1 MREELI
7 AKLVCPYCLEKFRLA
22 SGAQVKDGRVKYG
35 LLSCTCFDFP
45 IVDSVLMLGLTKG
58 LGGAEEHMQPYV
70 PLQAAAMHYLKSGD
84 VAGLRSWIEKHVP
97 LIAMLWRDDITY
109 TEFLKAR
116 NKRVMPYVIRDLQKA
131 SRFDFLGWRGERDIR
146 SDKGLLLRVLETR
159 LGSAAAAAWRQL
171 RPAAIEGDFYYSRFT
186 HVDAPQ
192 MEKLLASVAVDGP
205 ILSLCC
211 GHGIFE
217 LVAKWRW
224 PNAEIVSVDGQL
236 LNLLAVQKF
245 FNPTGDFICHNLEL
259 PFPFQDGAFT
269 GSFSSTCLQEIPSRA
284 HFVREQIRST
294 APDGWCLFER
304 PWWTEPRVK
313 PLREY
318 RFVQN
323 HHSGAADLHKLI
335 SSCAGDRT
343 TFSTWYPYDV
353 VTGWSPEWTATP
365 PSAEVQPSTRTGDM
379 NVVVTTRDLEAK
391 AGAPASE
398 PLERA
403 QLTVNPRYRRDVES
417 SDSVFRLQWEGKV
430 ARNDKAVGL
439 QKEVRVPE
447 REMHD
452 DATVRRLFEMGV
464 LVPLPRTFSST
475 LTGILTRP
483 NGTS

>member
-22 SGAQVKDGRVKYG
+22 SGAEVKDGRVTYG
-35 LLSCTCFDFP
+35 LLSCPCFDFP

-58 LGGAEEHMQPYV
+58 LGGAEEHVQPYV
-70 PLQAAAMHYLKSGD
+70 PLQAAALHYLKSGD
-84 VAGLRSWIEKHVP
+84 VVGLRGWITKNIP
-97 LIAMLWRDDITY
+97 LISLLWRDDITY

-116 NKRVMPYVIRDLQKA
+116 NKRVMPYVIRDLQRA
-131 SRFDFLGWRGERDIR
+131 SRFDFLGWRGEREVR

-159 LGSAAAAAWRQL
+159 LGSAAAAAWRTL
-171 RPAAIEGDFYYSRFT
+171 KPEGIESDFFYSRFT

-192 MEKLLASVAVDGP
+192 MEKLLTSVAVDGP

-211 GHGIFE
+211 GHGSFE
-217 LVAKWRW
+217 TVAKWRW
-224 PNAEIVSVDGQL
+224 PNAEIVSVDGQF
-236 LNLLAVQKF
+236 LNVLAVQKF

-304 PWWTEPRVK
+304 PWWPEERVK

-318 RFVQN
+318 RFLQN
-323 HHSGAADLHKLI
+323 HQTSEADMYKLI
-335 SSCAGDRT
+335 SSCAGDRK
-343 TFSTWYPYDV
+343 TFSTWYPKDI
-353 VTGWSPEWTATP
+353 VTRWSPQWTVTP
-365 PSAEVQPSTRTGDM
+365 PGAEVQPEHAGDW
-379 NVVVTTRDLEAK
+379 NVVVSTRDLEAK
-391 AGAPASE
+391 AGAPGPEGLA
-398 PLERA
+398 LA
-403 QLTVNPRYRRDVES
+403 QLTVNPLYSRHTES
-417 SDSVFRLQWEGKV
+417 TDSVFRLRWDGKV
-430 ARNDKAVGL
+430 PRVEQGAEKMVGL
-439 QKEVRVPE
+439 QNEVRVSA

-452 DATVRRLFEMGV
+452 DATLRRLFEMGV

-475 LTGILTRP
+475 SIGI
-483 NGTS
+483 S

>member
-22 SGAQVKDGRVKYG
+22 SGAEVKDGRVTYG
-35 LLSCTCFDFP
+35 LLSCPCFDFP

-58 LGGAEEHMQPYV
+58 LGGAEEHVQPYV
-70 PLQAAAMHYLKSGD
+70 PLQAAALHYLKSGD
-84 VAGLRSWIEKHVP
+84 VVGLRGWITKNIP
-97 LIAMLWRDDITY
+97 LISLLWRDDITY

-116 NKRVMPYVIRDLQKA
+116 NKRVMPYVIRDLQRA
-131 SRFDFLGWRGERDIR
+131 SRFDFLGWRGEREVR

-159 LGSAAAAAWRQL
+159 LGSEAAAAWRTL
-171 RPAAIEGDFYYSRFT
+171 KPEGIESDFFYSRFT

-192 MEKLLASVAVDGP
+192 MEKLLTSVAVDGP

-211 GHGIFE
+211 GHGSFE
-217 LVAKWRW
+217 TVAKWRW
-224 PNAEIVSVDGQL
+224 PNAEIVSVDGQF
-236 LNLLAVQKF
+236 LNVLAVQKF

-304 PWWTEPRVK
+304 PWWPEERVK

-318 RFVQN
+318 RFLQN
-323 HHSGAADLHKLI
+323 HQTSEADMYKLI
-335 SSCAGDRT
+335 SSCAGDRK
-343 TFSTWYPYDV
+343 TFSTWYPKDI
-353 VTGWSPEWTATP
+353 VTRWSPQWTVTP
-365 PSAEVQPSTRTGDM
+365 PGAEVQPEHAGDW
-379 NVVVTTRDLEAK
+379 NVVVSTRDLEAK
-391 AGAPASE
+391 AGAPGPEGLA
-398 PLERA
+398 LA
-403 QLTVNPRYRRDVES
+403 QLTVNPLYSRHTES
-417 SDSVFRLQWEGKV
+417 TDSVFRLRWDGKV
-430 ARNDKAVGL
+430 PRVEQGAEKMVGL
-439 QKEVRVPE
+439 QNEVRVSE

-452 DATVRRLFEMGV
+452 DATLRRLFEMGV

-475 LTGILTRP
+475 STGI
-483 NGTS
+483 S